1 MFSTRLPRAVVLALL
16 VAAPALVA
24 QESQKYL
31 LPPQNIVDVFD
42 AEPPAQIS
50 VSPNK
55 QQIALIKA
63 RAYPTIAELSQ
74 PMYRLAGA
82 RINPKTNGPHRASG
96 LPGTGI
102 NSIVLKRIDGG
113 AETAVTMPPQ
123 ARVSHVKF
131 SSDGSHLAFLQTK
144 DTGIELWIANTAT
157 GAAKAVVAGSDR
169 INATGGDPCD
179 WLHDNVTMVCELVPA
194 NRGAAPVEPMVPSGP
209 TVHENHGKA
218 APAPTYEDLLKNPYD
233 DALFD
238 YYFTSQLTSINTA
251 TGAKTPIGK
260 AGIFNNVTPSPSGQ
274 YVLVSKIRKPF
285 SHSVPANGFNQDI
298 EVWSRDGEVRK
309 LADRPSREGTT
320 LTGVEAGPRSF
331 QWRADQPA
339 TVLWVEALDG
349 GDNRVK
355 VPFRDKIV
363 SLAAPFSGP
372 PTELTKTEWR
382 YAGISYTD
390 TGIALLNEN
399 DRASRRTRTW
409 LMEPGAAPRKVWDRK
424 QDAAYDDPGN
434 PVIRRDTGTAGR
446 GGGGGRGGPAGG
458 PIMQSGDFIFVAGQG
473 ASPEGDRPFLDK
485 VNIKTLKTERVFRS
499 SSESLESFIAPLND
513 QMTRF
518 LTRYETQ
525 KDAPNYYTRDAGA
538 DAKRPVTQ
546 FKDAQP
552 QIRDILRQYVTYK
565 RKDGVTLS
573 GTLYLPPGHK
583 QGAKVPVIMWAYPR
597 EFGDADSASQ
607 VTGSPNQ
614 FTSIRGASHMF
625 LLLSGYA
632 IFDNP
637 TMPII
642 GPGETANDTY
652 VEQLI
657 ASAQAAVDKVV
668 EMGVADRDH
677 IGVGGH
683 SYGGFMTANLLAH
696 SRLFRAGFAE
706 SGAYNRSLTPWGF
719 QAERRSFW
727 EAPDIYTKMS
737 PFWYADRIKD
747 PILLMH
753 GEVDDNTGTFP
764 IQSERLY
771 AALKG
776 HGATV
781 RYVTLPNEAH
791 GYAARETLLHVLA
804 ERLNWFDKY
813 VKNAP
818 PKTSTDAQQ

>member
-1 MFSTRLPRAVVLALL
+1 MFPTRLPRAVVLALL
-16 VAAPALVA
+16 VIAPALVA

-31 LPPQNIVDVFD
+31 LPPQPIIDVFD

-55 QQIALIKA
+55 QQIALVKA

-102 NSIVLKRIDGG
+102 NSIVLKKIDGG
-113 AETAVTMPPQ
+113 AETTVTMPPQ
-123 ARVSHVKF
+123 ARISHVKF
-131 SSDGSHLAFLQTK
+131 SPDGAHLAFLQTK
-144 DTGIELWIANTAT
+144 DIGIELWIANTAT
-157 GAAKAVVAGSDR
+157 GAAKAVVTGSDR

-194 NRGAAPVEPMVPSGP
+194 NRGAAPVEPTVPPGP
-209 TVHENHGKA
+209 TVHENYGKA

-233 DALFD
+233 DALFE
-238 YYFTSQLTSINTA
+238 YYFTSQLAAINTA
-251 TGAKTPIGK
+251 TGTKTPIGK
-260 AGIFNNVTPSPSGQ
+260 TGIFNNVTPSPSGQ

-285 SHSVPANGFNQDI
+285 SHTVPANGFNQDI
-298 EVWSRDGEVRK
+298 EVWSRDGDVKK

-355 VPFRDKIV
+355 VPFRDRIV
-363 SLAAPFSGP
+363 ALAAPFSGQ
-372 PTELTKTEWR
+372 PTEITKTEWR

-390 TGIALLNEN
+390 TGIGLLNEN

-409 LMEPGAAPRKVWDRK
+409 LMEPGTAPRKVWDRK
-424 QDAAYDDPGN
+424 QDAAYEDPGN

-485 VNIKTLKTERVFRS
+485 LNIKTLKTERVFRS

-513 QMTRF
+513 EMTRF

-525 KDAPNYYTRDAGA
+525 KDAPNFYTRDAGA
-538 DAKRPVTQ
+538 DARRPVTQ
-546 FKDAQP
+546 FKDTQP
-552 QIRDILRQYVTYK
+552 QIRNILRQYVTYK

-573 GTLYLPPGHK
+573 GTLYLPPGYK

-737 PFWYADRIKD
+737 PFWYADRIKV

-813 VKNAP
+813 VKNAT
-818 PKTSTDAQQ
+818 PKTTTDAQQ